1 MAAAEKWGQNKTE
14 NLSKGV
20 TAANPFI
27 LYISGCFFA
36 EIFFSTLRE
45 NNEIIFC
52 SEKCSKV
59 EKFRLSNRK
68 INHLEVS
75 FHFLHFFKKKG
86 NPYYKYISLKTIFCW
101 QIQ

>member
-59 EKFRLSNRK
+59 EKFRL
-68 INHLEVS
+68 
-75 FHFLHFFKKKG
+75 
-86 NPYYKYISLKTIFCW
+86 C
-101 QIQ
+101 

>member
-36 EIFFSTLRE
+36 EIFFLTLRE

-68 INHLEVS
+68 INHLGNS
-75 FHFLHFFKKKG
+75 IFYTFLNRKEIHTIHSLLERLLREKK
-86 NPYYKYISLKTIFCW
+86 
-101 QIQ
+101 

>member
-36 EIFFSTLRE
+36 EIFFLTLRE

-59 EKFRLSNRK
+59 EKFPLSNRK
-68 INHLEVS
+68 INHLEDS
-75 FHFLHFFKKKG
+75 ISYTFLKRKEIHA
-86 NPYYKYISLKTIFCW
+86 ISILL
-101 QIQ
+101 